1 MTKRI
6 GVLSLILAAGM
17 AVFQP
22 VAALAQDGGYR
33 DHGFRDR
40 APRRE
45 ERVFREQERRDF
57 RAPVRGPEWRAP
69 YVERSYRD
77 GRDRS
82 YGYVY
87 AAPRYDRY
95 YYEPARPYNCR

>member
-6 GVLSLILAAGM
+6 GMLSLILATGM
-17 AVFQP
+17 AIFQP

-33 DHGFRDR
+33 DRGFRDR
-40 APRRE
+40 APRHE

-57 RAPVRGPEWRAP
+57 RAPMRERGWRAP

-77 GRDRS
+77 RS
-82 YGYVY
+82 YRY

>member
-6 GVLSLILAAGM
+6 GILSLILAAGM
-17 AVFQP
+17 AVLQP
-22 VAALAQDGGYR
+22 VAALAQDRGDR
-33 DHGFRDR
+33 GFRDR

-45 ERVFREQERRDF
+45 ERVFREQERREF
-57 RAPVRGPEWRAP
+57 RAHVRGPEWRAP
-69 YVERSYRD
+69 YVGRAYRD
-77 GRDRS
+77 GA

-87 AAPRYDRY
+87 AAPRYNRY

>member
-1 MTKRI
+1 
-6 GVLSLILAAGM
+6 
-17 AVFQP
+17 
-22 VAALAQDGGYR
+22 
-33 DHGFRDR
+33 
-40 APRRE
+40 
-45 ERVFREQERRDF
+45 
-57 RAPVRGPEWRAP
+57 VRGPEWRAP

-77 GRDRS
+77 GRDHS

>member
-6 GVLSLILAAGM
+6 GMLILILAAGM
-17 AVFQP
+17 AIFQP

-33 DHGFRDR
+33 DRGFRDR

-57 RAPVRGPEWRAP
+57 RAPVREREWRAP
-69 YVERSYRD
+69 YVERSY
-77 GRDRS
+77 RDRS

-87 AAPRYDRY
+87 AAPRYNRY
-95 YYEPARPYNCR
+95 YYEPARPYSCR